1 MKKALL
7 IIVTLITAISQASVY
22 SCNISRSSA
31 NKAPDVWSF
40 IFDTEKENSKFIDI
54 DIEQQTKAGCV
65 VLRASKVYLSCA
77 YGSEKNSVF
86 SSVEDGTAVFS
97 FVSRNESGFTL
108 LSCVKQ

>member
-22 SCNISRSSA
+22 NCNISRSSA
-31 NKAPDVWSF
+31 NEAPDVWSF
-40 IFDTEKENSKFIDI
+40 IFDTEKENNKFIDM

-65 VLRASKVYLSCA
+65 VLRASKVYLSCG
-77 YGSEKNSVF
+77 YGNEKNSVF
-86 SSVEDGTAVFS
+86 SYVEEGTSTIS
-97 FVSRNESGFTL
+97 FASKNESGYTL